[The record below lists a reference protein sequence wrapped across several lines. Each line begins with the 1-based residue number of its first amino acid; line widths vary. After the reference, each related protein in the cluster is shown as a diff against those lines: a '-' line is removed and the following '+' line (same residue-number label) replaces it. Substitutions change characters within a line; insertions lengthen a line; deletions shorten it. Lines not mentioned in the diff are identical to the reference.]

1 MRGGGF
7 TPAPTAMQLIPRLG
21 YQAILKVR
29 EFSVADHC
37 GDGIS
42 GRRVSLLRESLP
54 SFHLPLVSVGILLL
68 YGRVDFA
75 LRRTGTEWVVE
86 IFKVE
91 DEF

>member
-54 SFHLPLVSVGILLL
+54 SFHFTISFCWYSTALWE
-68 YGRVDFA
+68 GRFRITAD
-75 LRRTGTEWVVE
+75 RN
-86 IFKVE
+86 
-91 DEF
+91 